1 MSAAAGGARDGAV
14 TIAAREAITS
24 AGVCRPGDALGV
36 VQGDFAVV
44 GTDPA
49 AVAVEVVDRLLTT
62 GGELVT
68 LVRGAG
74 ADDTL
79 ASAVT
84 DHLRRT
90 RRDVEVSVLEGGQER
105 YLLLVGVE

>member
-1 MSAAAGGARDGAV
+1 
-14 TIAAREAITS
+14 
-24 AGVCRPGDALGV
+24 

-44 GTDPA
+44 GSDLA
-49 AVAVEVVDRLLTT
+49 SVAVEVIDRLLAT

-68 LVRGAG
+68 LVRGAD

-79 ASAVT
+79 VAAVT

-90 RRDVEVSVLEGGQER
+90 RRDLEVAVLDGGQER
-105 YLLLVGVE
+105 YPLLMGVE